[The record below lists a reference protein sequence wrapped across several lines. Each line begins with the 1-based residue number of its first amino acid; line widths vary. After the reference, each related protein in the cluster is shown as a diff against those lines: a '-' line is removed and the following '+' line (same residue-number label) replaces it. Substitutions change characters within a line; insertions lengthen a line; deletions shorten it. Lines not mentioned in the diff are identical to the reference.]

1 MAHVEDE
8 ESDPLP
14 HVTLVGLPGLVPPG
28 MLDDMPDASTLARP
42 QLQVEERIRVY
53 GDAEWRG
60 RGGSR

>member
-42 QLQVEERIRVY
+42 QLQVEERVRVY
-53 GDAEWRG
+53 EDAE
-60 RGGSR
+60 